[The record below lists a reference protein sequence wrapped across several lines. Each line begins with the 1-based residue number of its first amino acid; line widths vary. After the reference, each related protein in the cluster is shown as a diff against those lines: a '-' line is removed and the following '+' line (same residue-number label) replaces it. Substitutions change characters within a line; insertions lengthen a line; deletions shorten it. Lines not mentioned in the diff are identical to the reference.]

1 MMDVVVGDVVQ
12 EEAGTVV
19 LLHENTEDSLALL
32 VKSLLTG
39 VRLLCKYCKI
49 CSRLFCNNL
58 TKTCFCFI
66 IYCVIETNNCTCVI
80 FLLEQWNYIYKY
92 ALCDTYSG

>member
-1 MMDVVVGDVVQ
+1 VIEVMDVVVGDVVQ

-39 VRLLCKYCKI
+39 
-49 CSRLFCNNL
+49 
-58 TKTCFCFI
+58 
-66 IYCVIETNNCTCVI
+66 
-80 FLLEQWNYIYKY
+80 
-92 ALCDTYSG
+92 